1 MESLEARNL
10 FSVNGLV
17 AVITGGGS
25 GLGRTLALALD
36 ANGASKV
43 FVIGR
48 RESKLQETASLG
60 LKGSIIPVVGDVTS
74 KESLKAAVEKVAAQ
88 TTHID
93 LLVVN
98 SGIMG
103 PSGAPPPKS
112 DGSPA
117 TVAELQE
124 FLWTPSLEEFSQ
136 VTDTNFTGAFYTSV
150 AFLSLLDAANAK
162 HLPPVSGIL
171 SPPRPRIIIM
181 SSNAA
186 FIRQVSVA
194 GYAYGGS
201 KAAAT
206 LLTKMLSTTLLGHHI
221 RVNGIYPGPYHSEM
235 TNFIYE
241 ASGIGGKGISEGSF
255 PKEFIPLTRS
265 GAPEDIAGIILWM
278 AGAAGGYLNGSIIVT
293 DGGRLSAMPSSY

>member
-103 PSGAPPPKS
+103 PSGAPPP
-112 DGSPA
+112 
-117 TVAELQE
+117 
-124 FLWTPSLEEFSQ
+124 
-136 VTDTNFTGAFYTSV
+136 
-150 AFLSLLDAANAK
+150 
-162 HLPPVSGIL
+162 
-171 SPPRPRIIIM
+171 
-181 SSNAA
+181 
-186 FIRQVSVA
+186 
-194 GYAYGGS
+194 
-201 KAAAT
+201 
-206 LLTKMLSTTLLGHHI
+206 
-221 RVNGIYPGPYHSEM
+221 
-235 TNFIYE
+235 
-241 ASGIGGKGISEGSF
+241 
-255 PKEFIPLTRS
+255 
-265 GAPEDIAGIILWM
+265 
-278 AGAAGGYLNGSIIVT
+278 
-293 DGGRLSAMPSSY
+293 